1 MGTAATAKNRVG
13 RRLVMRVVVWLT
25 FVWLAVLA
33 GFFVWS
39 YQSHRDTE
47 RQAPELVAAVDGA
60 LRSAASQ
67 NPGLLNAMVSTNL
80 IQSFDE
86 TGATDVF
93 SVVPVVEG
101 AKPFRFSV
109 TPDGAAVIGY
119 RGTSLANEVC
129 VRGVLSPSGAVTTQ
143 RWSCSDW

>member
-1 MGTAATAKNRVG
+1 MGTAATFKNRVR
-13 RRLVMRVVVWLT
+13 RRLVMRVVGLT

-39 YQSHRDTE
+39 YQTHRETE
-47 RQAPELVAAVDGA
+47 RQAPELVAAVDDA
-60 LRSAASQ
+60 LRSAVSQ
-67 NPGLLNAMVSTNL
+67 NPGLLNTLVSINL

-86 TGATDVF
+86 SGATDVF

-101 AKPFRFSV
+101 AEPFRFSV
-109 TPDGAAVIGY
+109 TPDGGAVIGY
-119 RGTSLANEVC
+119 RGTSLANEIC
-129 VRGVLSPSGAVTTQ
+129 VRGVLLPSGVVTTQ

>member
-1 MGTAATAKNRVG
+1 MWV
-13 RRLVMRVVVWLT
+13 T

-39 YQSHRDTE
+39 YQTHRETE

-67 NPGLLNAMVSTNL
+67 NPGLLNMMVSTNQ

-86 TGATDVF
+86 SGATDVF

-101 AKPFRFSV
+101 AEPFRFSV
-109 TPDGAAVIGY
+109 SPDGVAVIGY

-129 VRGVLSPSGAVTTQ
+129 VRGVLSPSGAVTAQ
-143 RWSCSDW
+143 RWSCRSW

>member
-1 MGTAATAKNRVG
+1 M
-13 RRLVMRVVVWLT
+13 VMRVVVWLT

-39 YQSHRDTE
+39 YQTQRETE
-47 RQAPELVAAVDGA
+47 RQAPELVAAVDDAMRSALSQNGA
-60 LRSAASQ
+60 L
-67 NPGLLNAMVSTNL
+67 LNTMVSTNQ

-86 TGATDVF
+86 SGATDVF

-101 AKPFRFSV
+101 AEPFRFSV

-129 VRGVLSPSGAVTTQ
+129 VRGVLLPSGVVTTQ

>member
-13 RRLVMRVVVWLT
+13 RRPLMKVVVWLT

-39 YQSHRDTE
+39 YQTHRETE
-47 RQAPELVAAVDGA
+47 RQTPELVDAVDGA
-60 LRSAASQ
+60 LRSAASE
-67 NPGLLNAMVSTNL
+67 NPGLLNSMVSTNL

>member
-1 MGTAATAKNRVG
+1 MKV
-13 RRLVMRVVVWLT
+13 LVWLT

-33 GFFVWS
+33 GSFVWS
-39 YQSHRDTE
+39 YQTHRNTE
-47 RQAPELVAAVDGA
+47 RQAPEVVAAVDGA
-60 LRSAASQ
+60 LRSAVSQ
-67 NPGLLNAMVSTNL
+67 NPGLLNTMISTNL

-101 AKPFRFSV
+101 AEPFRFSV

-129 VRGVLSPSGAVTTQ
+129 VRGVLSPSGAVTAQ
-143 RWSCSDW
+143 RWSCSAW

>member
-1 MGTAATAKNRVG
+1 METAATSKNRDG
-13 RRLVMRVVVWLT
+13 LRMVMRVVVWLT

-39 YQSHRDTE
+39 YQTHRETE
-47 RQAPELVAAVDGA
+47 RQAPELVTAVDGA
-60 LRSAASQ
+60 LRSAVSQ
-67 NPGLLNAMVSTNL
+67 NAALLNMMVSTNQ

-86 TGATDVF
+86 SGATDVF

-101 AKPFRFSV
+101 AEPFRFSV

-129 VRGVLSPSGAVTTQ
+129 VRGVLLPSGVVATQ

>member
-1 MGTAATAKNRVG
+1 MDTAATSKNNV
-13 RRLVMRVVVWLT
+13 RRRPMVKVLVWLT
-25 FVWLAVLA
+25 FVWLVVLA

-39 YQSHRDTE
+39 YQTHRETE
-47 RQAPELVAAVDGA
+47 LQTPEMVAAVDGA
-60 LRSAASQ
+60 MRAAVSQ
-67 NPGLLNAMVSTNL
+67 NAALLNAMVSTNQ

-86 TGATDVF
+86 SGATDVF

-101 AKPFRFSV
+101 AEPFRFSV

-129 VRGVLSPSGAVTTQ
+129 VRGVLSPSGAVTAQ